1 MTRFTLLTLLCCC
14 GFVASASATEVQLF
28 AATKSAP
35 KKHPVVETKPAV
47 TAFATPER
55 APAQQPARAAVAA
68 SRSARTT
75 TPVRSTVSAT
85 TTFEAVTPVGA
96 PPRARAPQPLV
107 RSTTTT
113 YLATTP
119 PASSS
124 KKQFTYTDPSGQVA
138 SAEVIR
144 GYLPKRIELPTGK
157 IDPKIDP
164 KLRRAATIA
173 QERARASTRRRCWR
187 YVKEALLASGVI
199 DSYPKTVYAKDAG
212 AELVQNYGFK
222 KLPIKDP
229 YAAPIGSVLV
239 YYKGRNRPGHVEL
252 RTKDGFVSDF
262 RSKTPDRHALLG
274 VFAKRG

>member
-14 GFVASASATEVQLF
+14 GFAASATAAEVQVF
-28 AATKSAP
+28 AARTAPKNDPIVETRPSAP
-35 KKHPVVETKPAV
+35 SSL
-47 TAFATPER
+47 TAER
-55 APAQQPARAAVAA
+55 PAQQV
-68 SRSARTT
+68 ARTT
-75 TPVRSTVSAT
+75 AAVSTPARSAAVPAAARATSTSFEPVTPAGAPARSEVTTAALVRTSTTNFA
-85 TTFEAVTPVGA
+85 AVTPGA
-96 PPRARAPQPLV
+96 PN
-107 RSTTTT
+107 
-113 YLATTP
+113 
-119 PASSS
+119 
-124 KKQFTYTDPSGQVA
+124 KKQFTYTDPTGQVS
-138 SAEVIR
+138 SAEVVR
-144 GYLPKRIELPTGK
+144 GYQPNQIASPIAK

-164 KLRRAATIA
+164 KMRRAATIA

-199 DSYPKTVYAKDAG
+199 DSYPKTVNARDAG
-212 AELVQNYGFK
+212 TELVQNYGFK
-222 KLPIKDP
+222 KLPIRDP